1 LAIPALLAI
10 FKALFFRHNIAYYG
24 AVHGWIKSVILA
36 LVVFAILYVVISPLP
51 ELAATC
57 FSKATIHGFTLVAV
71 VAGLPVPAAGF
82 VFGPSFSAFTPPDTV
97 LNKICVRLC

>member
-1 LAIPALLAI
+1 M
-10 FKALFFRHNIAYYG
+10 
-24 AVHGWIKSVILA
+24 HGWIKSVILA

-57 FSKATIHGFTLVAV
+57 FSKATVSGFALISVVPDLPAPAGIAFGVSFLAV
-71 VAGLPVPAAGF
+71 TPVDA
-82 VFGPSFSAFTPPDTV
+82 V

>member
-10 FKALFFRHNIAYYG
+10 FKALFFGHNIAYYG

-82 VFGPSFSAFTPPDTV
+82 VFGLSFSAFTPPDTV